1 MNYLKNIFCLLFML
15 LIFQGCS
22 QVRESAGV
30 NRKSIDEYQA
40 IESPPLIIPPDFSLV
55 PPEQLQ
61 QKNIDNTE
69 NELAQEIL
77 FGIEEENT
85 FVDSQNSTM
94 DAILNNA
101 DVENTP
107 DDIRKEIDEN
117 FAQEKSTKKIFDTS
131 WKKEVDVLDAV
142 QESSRIREKNFNN
155 ESITDG
161 EVPIKKETIEIK
173 KKKKRFFFF

>member
-1 MNYLKNIFCLLFML
+1 MSIILGLNCYHADSSACLF
-15 LIFQGCS
+15 
-22 QVRESAGV
+22 V
-30 NRKSIDEYQA
+30 NNKLE
-40 IESPPLIIPPDFSLV
+40 
-55 PPEQLQ
+55 
-61 QKNIDNTE
+61 
-69 NELAQEIL
+69 